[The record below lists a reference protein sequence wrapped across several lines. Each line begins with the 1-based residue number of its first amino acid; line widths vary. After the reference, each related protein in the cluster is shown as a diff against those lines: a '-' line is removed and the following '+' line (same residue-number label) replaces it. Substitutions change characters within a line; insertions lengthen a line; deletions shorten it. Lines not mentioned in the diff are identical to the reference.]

1 MSGKE
6 KDRGQTAEVLK
17 VFLDDN
23 KIIVKGI
30 NVVTRHIKKQ

>member
-6 KDRGQTAEVLK
+6 KDRGQTTEVLK
-17 VFLDDN
+17 VFTDTN
-23 KIIVKGI
+23 KIICKDV